1 MADINIEKL
10 GKGGVKYL
18 WQKITAQG
26 YQTTD
31 QVEAAITAKGYQ
43 TEAQVNSAIT
53 KALSSYGNG
62 DTEAF

>member
-10 GKGGVKYL
+10 GKNGVKYL

-26 YQTTD
+26 YQTAD

-43 TEAQVNSAIT
+43 TASDVNSAIT
-53 KALSSYGNG
+53 KALAAYGDGN
-62 DTEAF
+62 TEAF